1 MPPLACTPPPPYYA
15 VIFTSVR
22 APDDAAGY
30 ADMAEQMAHLASEQ
44 PGFLGIESVRDAD
57 GTGITVSCWS
67 SLEAIHR
74 WGRHAEHRLA
84 QQGGRR
90 RWYECFRL
98 RVSRVEEER
107 VFARG
112 EKGGD

>member
-1 MPPLACTPPPPYYA
+1 MPPAVTPVPPYYA

-22 APDDAAGY
+22 SAEDADGY
-30 ADMAEQMAHLASEQ
+30 AEMAERMERLAAEQ
-44 PGFLGIESVRDAD
+44 PGFLGVESVRGPD
-57 GTGITVSCWS
+57 GTGITVAYWD

-84 QQGGRR
+84 QELGRR

-98 RVSRVEEER
+98 RVCRVEEDRFFER
-107 VFARG
+107 G
-112 EKGGD
+112 KS

>member
-1 MPPLACTPPPPYYA
+1 MPPAATPEPPNYA

-22 APDDAAGY
+22 TADDADGY
-30 ADMAEQMAHLASEQ
+30 AAMAERMEHLAREQ
-44 PGFLGIESVRDAD
+44 PGFLGVESVRGPD
-57 GTGITVSCWS
+57 GTGITVAYWD

-84 QQGGRR
+84 QELGRR

-98 RVSRVEEER
+98 RICRVEEDR
-107 VFARG
+107 LFARG
-112 EKGGD
+112 RS